1 MGKLASTRDITE
13 QLGFSELSETMKALT
28 ALEFELNNVSY
39 LMTDHKLFMK
49 KPEGLNHYNNI
60 IFEVMMKNIEI
71 ARESIS
77 NASLQ
82 SKLLLEDKSL

>member
-49 KPEGLNHYNNI
+49 NQK
-60 IFEVMMKNIEI
+60 
-71 ARESIS
+71 
-77 NASLQ
+77 
-82 SKLLLEDKSL
+82 D